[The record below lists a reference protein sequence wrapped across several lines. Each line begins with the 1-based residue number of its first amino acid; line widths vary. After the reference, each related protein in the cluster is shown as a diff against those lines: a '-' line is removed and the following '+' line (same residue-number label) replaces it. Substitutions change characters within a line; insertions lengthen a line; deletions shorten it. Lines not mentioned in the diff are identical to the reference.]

1 MTGETC
7 HQDDNVII
15 LMTREYIK
23 NDHQFPPI
31 HLRLQ
36 SLGAKI
42 SFHNSIKV
50 GLVVVV
56 FACFRILIFTDFYF
70 EDVFSFSVKSCLTP
84 RP

>member
-50 GLVVVV
+50 GLVVVG
-56 FACFRILIFTDFYF
+56 FACLFSTQNTDFH
-70 EDVFSFSVKSCLTP
+70 
-84 RP
+84 